1 MICEP
6 CKDKS
11 HAECKGTTWC
21 DCQHKPPAQKIG
33 VPGIAS
39 GESVGNI
46 GGSGDSQ
53 NSHVSY
59 GSAIHGN
66 K

>member
-11 HAECKGTTWC
+11 HAECKGGSWC
-21 DCQHKPPAQKIG
+21 DCQHRPPAQRIG

-39 GESVGNI
+39 GEAVGDI
-46 GGSGDSQ
+46 GGQ
-53 NSHVSY
+53 
-59 GSAIHGN
+59 
-66 K
+66 